1 MKKKRHSERR
11 PRVMMLE
18 FSTLIAII
26 AMAIPT
32 ALIRVSGPFIM
43 RHVKLTK
50 RVQAALGAIPPAVLM
65 AVVAP
70 TAFMTGIPETVGC
83 CLTAILALYLA
94 LLGATVLVRALGG

>member
-1 MKKKRHSERR
+1 
-11 PRVMMLE
+11 MMLE

-83 CLTAILALYLA
+83 CLTAILALHLPLLVANALGVACVA
-94 LLGATVLVRALGG
+94 LLRLAGL